1 MTSEIKKKIPV
12 KKTILV
18 VEDEAPLQD
27 AIKLKLQRERFRYLP
42 ATTAE
47 EALTILEKEKPDLIW
62 LDLLMPGM
70 GGFAFLEKI
79 RQNPAYRDL
88 PVVIVSVSASPE
100 KIRRAFELN
109 VFDYLVKSHYKLDD
123 IIKRIRGFI
132 VKSPSGQSYERN

>member
-1 MTSEIKKKIPV
+1 MINEIKKKGSAP
-12 KKTILV
+12 KTILV

-27 AIKLKLQRERFRYLP
+27 AIKLKLQKEKLRYLP

-47 EALTILEKEKPDLIW
+47 DALVILDKEKPDLIW

-70 GGFAFLEKI
+70 GGFAFLEKL
-79 RQNPAYRDL
+79 RQNAAWRDL

-109 VFDYLVKSHYKLDD
+109 VVDYLVKSHYKLED
-123 IIKRIRGFI
+123 IVKRI
-132 VKSPSGQSYERN
+132 QSFTGKTMINQII